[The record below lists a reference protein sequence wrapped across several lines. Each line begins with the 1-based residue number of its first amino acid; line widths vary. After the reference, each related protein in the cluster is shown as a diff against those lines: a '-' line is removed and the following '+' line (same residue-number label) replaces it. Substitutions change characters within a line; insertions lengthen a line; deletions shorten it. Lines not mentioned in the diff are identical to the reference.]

1 MRKHQHLLLPISISM
16 GWLRKQWI
24 LSLRISDVKAGF
36 ETMFR
41 SAIPKRICFGGMK
54 KKNAKGHPIISH
66 ATERCAAG
74 FYLNAMDFGVEAQ
87 HLSAI
92 FHGVNVNGL
101 DIDMVG
107 RSAKAY
113 GAKV

>member
-1 MRKHQHLLLPISISM
+1 
-16 GWLRKQWI
+16 
-24 LSLRISDVKAGF
+24 
-36 ETMFR
+36 
-41 SAIPKRICFGGMK
+41 
-54 KKNAKGHPIISH
+54 
-66 ATERCAAG
+66 
-74 FYLNAMDFGVEAQ
+74 MDFGVEAQ

-113 GAKV
+113 GAEMKGKMEGNPSFSDARNRQEIACGGIRMRCLDLTKLEKLSTARREKG

>member
-1 MRKHQHLLLPISISM
+1 
-16 GWLRKQWI
+16 
-24 LSLRISDVKAGF
+24 
-36 ETMFR
+36 
-41 SAIPKRICFGGMK
+41 
-54 KKNAKGHPIISH
+54 
-66 ATERCAAG
+66 
-74 FYLNAMDFGVEAQ
+74 MDFGVEAQ

-113 GAKV
+113 GAELREYGDNGTCHELKLRLLEKGGRSMSSYGGDIGGFEVSQRLPSTGNPFATL